1 MHTPIKPVLS
11 NHSVINYLN
20 TALGRNDCALL
31 YISLIEKAL
40 KTLPEYQTKKSCIL
54 KGNIN
59 NERT

>member
-1 MHTPIKPVLS
+1 MSNIK
-11 NHSVINYLN
+11 YLN
-20 TALGRNDCALL
+20 TALGRNDCVLL